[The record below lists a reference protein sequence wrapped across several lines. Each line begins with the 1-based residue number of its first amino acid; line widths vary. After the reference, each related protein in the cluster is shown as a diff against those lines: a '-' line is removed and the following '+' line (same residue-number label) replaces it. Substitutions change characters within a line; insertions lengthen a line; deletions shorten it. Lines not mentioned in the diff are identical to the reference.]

1 MEKYFF
7 DLVGQDQS
15 QYDYRGRVFSGPE
28 KAVRLAEVIALDL
41 EMRGEGE
48 WSGWR
53 LKMRSAHCE
62 ESFSVPVLML
72 GLWLC
77 GNCGPAR
84 GVSSPRAK
92 LSRQADQS
100 RSAV

>member
-15 QYDYRGRVFSGPE
+15 QYDYRGQVFSGPE
-28 KAVRLAEVIALDL
+28 KAVRLAELIALDL

-53 LKMRSAHCE
+53 VNVRSAHGE
-62 ESFSVPVLML
+62 EYFSVPVPSL
-72 GLWLC
+72 G
-77 GNCGPAR
+77 
-84 GVSSPRAK
+84 
-92 LSRQADQS
+92 
-100 RSAV
+100 

>member
-28 KAVRLAEVIALDL
+28 KAFRLAEVIALDL

-53 LKMRSAHCE
+53 INGRNAHGE
-62 ESFSVPVLML
+62 EYFSFPVPSL
-72 GLWLC
+72 G
-77 GNCGPAR
+77 
-84 GVSSPRAK
+84 
-92 LSRQADQS
+92 
-100 RSAV
+100 